1 MANGS
6 DQAGL
11 GIASRD
17 CGIVQFD
24 GWDGAMERFETD
36 LAPRLGGQLPTKVG
50 ETTYQDGKL
59 VIRIAPRRFWLL
71 SDGSLPPIDIDPELG
86 CMLELGEGRVR
97 LRLSGQNIKHVLERC
112 VVVDWDSLQQGKGV
126 QVGFHRVPVLLL
138 RTGSFQC
145 DLFVPRSFGRSLVE
159 WISGA
164 SAGVT
169 RLSASSC
176 RDGRWAADPPLIS
189 AIR

>member
-1 MANGS
+1 MTNGS

-11 GIASRD
+11 AIASKD

-24 GWDGAMERFETD
+24 GWDDAMARFEAD

-71 SDGSLPPIDIDPELG
+71 CDGPLPAIDIDPELG
-86 CMLELGEGRVR
+86 CMLGLGEGRVR

-112 VVVDWDSLQQGKGV
+112 VVVDWDSLQQGEGV

-138 RTGSFQC
+138 RTGPFEC
-145 DLFVPRSFGRSLVE
+145 DLFVPRSFSRSLGE
-159 WISGA
+159 WISQV
-164 SAGVT
+164 SAG
-169 RLSASSC
+169 
-176 RDGRWAADPPLIS
+176 IEN
-189 AIR
+189 